1 MGRKVHPTGFRLGF
15 NKQWKALW
23 FAEGQ
28 RYKELLKEDLAIRKL
43 VQEQMRHAAISDI
56 RIERYPKQVIVTLYS
71 ARPGIIIGRKGASVA
86 QLKDDL
92 EKITGGKKVKIDV
105 VEVEKPELEAT
116 LVAQSIAE
124 QLERR
129 ISHRRAMKQAVSRA
143 MRAGAKGI
151 KIVCSGRLSGAEMAR
166 REMQREGRVPLQT
179 LRADIDFA
187 HAEALTTLGRIG
199 VKVWIYR
206 GDLLPEEARE
216 TTEEAA
222 AS

>member
-23 FAEGQ
+23 FADGQ

-43 VQEQMRHAAISDI
+43 IEEQMRHAAISDI

-151 KIVCSGRLSGAEMAR
+151 KIVCSGRLAGAEMAR

-187 HAEALTTLGRIG
+187 RAEALTTLGRIG

-206 GDLLPEEARE
+206 GDLLPEEVGV
-216 TTEEAA
+216 TEEAA